1 MEAEMQAFVSL
12 TLNQHIV
19 QVPKEAVAGGRRVDT
34 LDQAAGVC
42 TRPDEDL

>member
-1 MEAEMQAFVSL
+1 MEAEMQALVSL
-12 TLNQHIV
+12 ALNQHIV
-19 QVPKEAVAGGRRVDT
+19 QVPKEAIAGGRGVDA